1 MKILFYILGLIMFTS
16 ANAQTINVDD
26 PNNKNAVNLNGING
40 EPFNT
45 VKYVR
50 VVDGSV
56 YIPNEFTK
64 ATLLLKNNKRPIN
77 DVTARINIVDHT
89 LHYLDQNGNELFT
102 RMTVEEIYFVDK
114 TTGVAQIFTQTPDC
128 DNNKAGWYE
137 IMEKGKLILY
147 REISKTVSEN
157 KPYGSATIEQK
168 VNTYY
173 NYWMKTSAS
182 CLKVNKIKD
191 FISELKK
198 INPAIEA
205 ATASQKYSDKKSEDW
220 LDVAKKFNAL

>member
-64 ATLLLKNNKRPIN
+64 ATLLLKNNKI
-77 DVTARINIVDHT
+77 I
-89 LHYLDQNGNELFT
+89 
-102 RMTVEEIYFVDK
+102 DK
-114 TTGVAQIFTQTPDC
+114 
-128 DNNKAGWYE
+128 NLNK
-137 IMEKGKLILY
+137 
-147 REISKTVSEN
+147 
-157 KPYGSATIEQK
+157 
-168 VNTYY
+168 
-173 NYWMKTSAS
+173 
-182 CLKVNKIKD
+182 
-191 FISELKK
+191 
-198 INPAIEA
+198 
-205 ATASQKYSDKKSEDW
+205 
-220 LDVAKKFNAL
+220 